1 MKGKANSVRQKFPR
15 SSAQWLT
22 KNSQT
27 IHLTFEKDFFSKLN
41 VLLPIV
47 LLKIPHAV
55 PLIQL
60 IFFYWFSI
68 LFCELNV

>member
-27 IHLTFEKDFFSKLN
+27 IHLTFKKDFFFKALRTSTDRFIEN
-41 VLLPIV
+41 PTCSAIDTINIFLLV
-47 LLKIPHAV
+47 
-55 PLIQL
+55 
-60 IFFYWFSI
+60 FDSI
-68 LFCELNV
+68 SELNV